1 MLLRPCERAVHDS
14 AVHDLGGGFMITILG
29 RLGFTAVILLSL
41 VGLSSAV
48 KRIAVT
54 VAYLNDSAARTQAA
68 SPTTDAAASAPID
81 ELSAEMAANANRDGS
96 RALRSPGRRGPPA
109 GFEARYYAI
118 PYWTLVHCTSG
129 VLFMVLGPLQFIA
142 ASRNRF
148 PQFHRWCGRIFF
160 AASLVAV
167 VSALL
172 FVPLLP
178 VFGSLSTRVGVV
190 VASGFFLLALF
201 KGYTSVRRHQYAL
214 HREWMIRAFAIGL
227 GISTFRVLIPLLM
240 IPPIRAS
247 FPEAWDTVVWL
258 GFVINV
264 TAAETWIN
272 LTRQPAPTRSVA
284 RVPATALANSQAG

>member
-1 MLLRPCERAVHDS
+1 
-14 AVHDLGGGFMITILG
+14 MITILG

-41 VGLSSAV
+41 VGLSSAF
-48 KRIAVT
+48 KRISVT
-54 VAYLNDSAARTQAA
+54 VASLNDPTRRSGAGNSTTSA
-68 SPTTDAAASAPID
+68 DATATAN
-81 ELSAEMAANANRDGS
+81 ELSEETDDANRQTS
-96 RALRSPGRRGPPA
+96 RTRRSTGQQGPPA
-109 GFEARYYAI
+109 GFEGRYYAS
-118 PYWTLVHCTSG
+118 PYWTLAHCVSG
-129 VLFMVLGPLQFIA
+129 VLFMVLGPVQFIA

-148 PQFHRWCGRIFF
+148 PQFHRWCGRFFF

-167 VSALL
+167 VSALVFL
-172 FVPLLP
+172 PQLP
-178 VFGSLSTRVGVV
+178 VFGSLSTQVGVV
-190 VASGFFLLALF
+190 VASAFFLLALF
-201 KGYTSVRRHQYAL
+201 KGYTSIRRHQYAL

-272 LTRQPAPTRSVA
+272 LTRQPAPARSA
-284 RVPATALANSQAG
+284 ALVPAAVLANSPAG

>member
-1 MLLRPCERAVHDS
+1 
-14 AVHDLGGGFMITILG
+14 MITILG

-48 KRIAVT
+48 NRIAVT
-54 VAYLNDSAARTQAA
+54 VAILKDPGYRADAAIQAAGSLDSAPTDESLQTAGA
-68 SPTTDAAASAPID
+68 SPLD
-81 ELSAEMAANANRDGS
+81 ESRPPRSSGRKGPS
-96 RALRSPGRRGPPA
+96 RA
-109 GFEARYYAI
+109 FEARYHAI
-118 PYWTLVHCTSG
+118 PYWTLAHCVCG
-129 VLFMVLGPLQFIA
+129 ILFMVLGPMQFVA

-148 PQFHRWCGRIFF
+148 PQFHRWCGRVFF
-160 AASLVAV
+160 AASLVGV
-167 VSALL
+167 GSALVFL
-172 FVPLLP
+172 PLLP

-201 KGYTSVRRHQYAL
+201 KGYTSVRRRQYAL

-258 GFVINV
+258 GFTINI

-272 LTRQPAPTRSVA
+272 LTRQPVPIRRAA
-284 RVPATALANSQAG
+284 RVPAAALANSQAG